1 MATLNYAKYAASWR
15 VCFVQNEQQQQQK
28 SQILLL
34 CFVQM
39 HMICDSENRIKTAR
53 CVIQLHIRCL
63 LILPILAAQHF
74 KNRQEEEEK
83 KIHENVNK
91 TFWNNKHFRQ
101 RVCLPTHTMRMA
113 AQADD
118 HVDICI
124 CLCNIAF
131 VQHFSVASKR
141 EQRWRISCVSSW
153 QPQANKQ
160 TFSLRI
166 LPIRELE
173 L

>member
-1 MATLNYAKYAASWR
+1 MRLHYEYVLFRTNNNNNNNKKAKFYIYVLSK
-15 VCFVQNEQQQQQK
+15 CT
-28 SQILLL
+28 
-34 CFVQM
+34 
-39 HMICDSENRIKTAR
+39 MICDSEKRIKTAR

-74 KNRQEEEEK
+74 KNRQEKEEK